1 MQVTVRYF
9 AAHKEAVGV
18 AKETVEL
25 PPGTTVKELVD
36 ELMLRHPG
44 LEALCRD
51 TVVSLNKGLGPED
64 IQLRD
69 GDDVA
74 LFPPISGG

>member
-44 LEALCRD
+44 LEALRRD

-69 GDDVA
+69 GDDVV